1 MRKVDAMKNKE
12 LQQEI
17 LRVTGSVVG
26 TATDVVLMS
35 IFFGWEMMFTPY
47 SGKGA
52 WETQRK
58 AQEDW
63 ERINHE
69 TLKRAFQHL
78 KSKGL
83 IECTRDTI
91 LQPQITKQGLK
102 RLETTIPFY
111 NKKRTWDGKIYL
123 VTYDIPEEQK
133 KDREVLR
140 YYLKK
145 IGCGKLQNSVWVT
158 PYNPKEVLED
168 FIEKNDLK
176 GAVIISAI
184 GDKES
189 VGEETLAG
197 LVARVYDLE
206 ELHWQYLQFNKK
218 YYQYKKFEPE
228 MRQEVVFDFLSILKD
243 DPQLPFKLLPED
255 WAGKEAYQ
263 IFKKAT
269 GGKLKPQ
276 N

>member
-1 MRKVDAMKNKE
+1 MDNKK
-12 LQQEI
+12 
-17 LRVTGSVVG
+17 LRDEVLRISGGVVG
-26 TATDVVLMS
+26 TATDVVLLS
-35 IFFGWEMMFTPY
+35 IFFGLEMMVTPY
-47 SGKGA
+47 SSKGA

-58 AQEDW
+58 AYEDW
-63 ERINHE
+63 EQINSE

-78 KSKGL
+78 RSKGL

-111 NKKRTWDGKIYL
+111 DKKRTWNGKIYL

-133 KDREVLR
+133 TDREMLR

-158 PYNPKEVLED
+158 PYNPKEVLEE

-189 VGEETLAG
+189 VGEETLKD
-197 LVARVYDLE
+197 LVARVYDLD
-206 ELHWQYLQFNKK
+206 ELHGQYLQFNKK
-218 YYQYKKFEPE
+218 YYRYKKFKPE
-228 MRQEVVFDFLSILKD
+228 MRQEVIFDFLSVLKD

-255 WAGKEAYQ
+255 WSGKEAYQ

-269 GGKLKPQ
+269 KAL
-276 N
+276 